1 MADRCQNANLLAAR
15 LQSCILYNQSGR
27 APRPLALQRAGA
39 VTTGKYQNRENVIAQ
54 LILCIRQVG
63 KRKIGA
69 TTQICL
75 LPGSNPLID
84 TTKAAGRPAL
94 WRWRERA
101 RSQQEN
107 VQIVKMYI
115 AQLLPC
121 SRQVGKG
128 QIGAKTP
135 IYWLPGFNPQ

>member
-1 MADRCQNANLLAAR
+1 
-15 LQSCILYNQSGR
+15 
-27 APRPLALQRAGA
+27 LALQRAGA

-84 TTKAAGRPAL
+84 TNKAAGRPAL